1 MARVLAVAALAW
13 LLAVGPPDATD
24 CATESELQSAVF
36 RAKPA
41 VVMIVVRIGATATVR
56 CSDGPP
62 AVVRPGSISELGSGS
77 IIHPDGWI
85 VTNGHVVQP
94 YREGADGAFAVELFE
109 KAVASACV
117 AELDGL
123 ADAGRAQRIRALAAS
138 PENRGG
144 LTLERTLEVHLSN
157 GKS

>member
-13 LLAVGPPDATD
+13 LLAVGPPAATD
-24 CATESELQSAVF
+24 AATESALQSAVF

-62 AVVRPGSISELGSGS
+62 AVGRPGSISELGSGS

-94 YREGADGAFAVELFE
+94 YQEGADGPFAVELLE
-109 KAVASACV
+109 KAVASGCG
-117 AELDGL
+117 AELDPL
-123 ADAGRAQRIRALAAS
+123 PAAERA
-138 PENRGG
+138 
-144 LTLERTLEVHLSN
+144 
-157 GKS
+157 